1 MTMLTSM
8 WSSTTRAGA
17 SVALAMV
24 LGCSGGSGAG
34 KGAAGPGNDHAGNG
48 DQSNGAGDQANPC
61 GGDTGNPCAAGGD
74 AGTAEPE
81 KPASLVTFELVN
93 TDPDQPLELAVDK
106 GWSLVISGYSGKP
119 PKATPIILF
128 PQHCTAACDAADE
141 ERCPVCEA
149 PKDAAAEKEGE
160 QRLVIEPGKSYSQP
174 WDGQVH
180 AYEKGKGMQKGRRT
194 SCQCYRLQPV
204 PPDTYTLR
212 ACGLR
217 VTTSAKKTSKF
228 QCVTTEVQ
236 LPPAEPTTIRFEF
249 PKPGK

>member
-8 WSSTTRAGA
+8 WSSATRAGA
-17 SVALAMV
+17 SLALAMV

-34 KGAAGPGNDHAGNG
+34 KGVASPGNDHATDQANG
-48 DQSNGAGDQANPC
+48 GGGDQANPC
-61 GGDTGNPCAAGGD
+61 GGDTANPCAGGD

-93 TDPDQPLELAVDK
+93 TDPDQPLELAIDK

-119 PKATPIILF
+119 PKATPIIMF
-128 PQHCTAACDAADE
+128 PQHCTASCDASDE

-149 PKDAAAEKEGE
+149 PKDAAAEKAEE

-174 WDGQVH
+174 WDGQIH
-180 AYEKGKGMQKGRRT
+180 AYEKCKGTQNGKRA
-194 SCQCYRLQPV
+194 SCQCFRLQPV
-204 PPDTYTLR
+204 PPETYTLR

-217 VTTSAKKTSKF
+217 VTKSAKKTSKF